1 MRIQL
6 LLFLLL
12 FFMIFGKTHE
22 KENHGN
28 LQKQCRAINYCVKQ
42 NKNRVAY

>member
-6 LLFLLL
+6 FIT
-12 FFMIFGKTHE
+12 FFCMIFGKTHE

-28 LQKQCRAINYCVKQ
+28 LQKQCRVINYCVTQ
-42 NKNRVAY
+42 NKTT